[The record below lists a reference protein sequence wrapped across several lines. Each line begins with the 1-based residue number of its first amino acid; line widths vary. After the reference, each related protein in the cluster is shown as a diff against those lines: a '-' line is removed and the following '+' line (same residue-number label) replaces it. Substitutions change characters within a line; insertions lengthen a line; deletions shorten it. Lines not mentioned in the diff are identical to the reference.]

1 MHTTPKSLRLTIA
14 ILGRTNVGKS
24 SLLNYIA
31 GQDVAI
37 TAPQPGT
44 TTDVVEKPMELPP
57 LGPVLFLDT
66 AGLDDTTALGGQRVA
81 RTAKAF
87 DRADMALLV
96 LEAGVLG
103 PVEKDILARAKA
115 RNLPVVAVVS
125 KCDLL
130 DQFQKLC
137 SRTGRARPP
146 DEPSSAAASQLAA
159 ALQRGGGSGGPALPC
174 PDVACGNPGVDTELA
189 PAVAWLEQVRKV
201 VAQVL
206 LVSTTNA
213 AGREAFRSALSSA
226 LLARCPDDFLQ
237 PPPLVG
243 DLVKAG
249 GLVVLVVPIDLQ
261 APKGRLILPQVQTIR
276 DALDNDAAVLVV
288 KERELAP
295 MLQRLAAP
303 PDIVICDSQAV
314 QKVVADTPQAVP
326 CTTFSILFARLK
338 GDLQRLAEGAAA
350 VDRLRNGDRVLIAE
364 ACSHHALEDDIGR
377 IKIPR
382 WLRQYTG
389 AALQVDST
397 AGRDFPADLSKY
409 RLVVQCGGCMVTRR
423 EVLSRIQQAQ
433 AAGVPIT
440 NYGLCIAQTQ
450 GVLRRVLAPF
460 PAALA
465 AYLRA
470 QR

>member
-1 MHTTPKSLRLTIA
+1 MQQSTPKSLRLTIA

-31 GQDVAI
+31 GQDVSI
-37 TAPQPGT
+37 TAPLPGT
-44 TTDVVEKPMELPP
+44 TTDVVEKPMELAP

-66 AGLDDTTALGGQRVA
+66 AGLDDTTALGGKRME

-87 DRADMALLV
+87 DRADIALLL
-96 LEAGVLG
+96 LETNVLG
-103 PVEKDILARAKA
+103 PVEEQLLARAKE
-115 RNLPVVAVVS
+115 RKLPVIVVVG
-125 KCDLL
+125 KCDL
-130 DQFQKLC
+130 Q
-137 SRTGRARPP
+137 
-146 DEPSSAAASQLAA
+146 EPTS
-159 ALQRGGGSGGPALPC
+159 
-174 PDVACGNPGVDTELA
+174 T
-189 PAVAWLEQVRKV
+189 WLEQIRKLTP
-201 VAQVL
+201 QVL
-206 LVSTTNA
+206 TVSTTNA

-226 LLARCPDDFLQ
+226 LLARCPEDFLQ

-243 DLVKAG
+243 DLVKPG

-276 DALDNDAAVLVV
+276 DALDNDAAALVV

-295 MLQRLAAP
+295 MLQRLAQP

-314 QKVVADTPQAVP
+314 QKVVADTPLSVP

-350 VDRLRNGDRVLIAE
+350 VDRLRSGDAVLMAE
-364 ACSHHALEDDIGR
+364 SCSHHALEDDIGR

-389 AALQVDST
+389 AALTVDST
-397 AGRDFPADLSKY
+397 AGRDFPEDLAKY

-460 PAALA
+460 PAALNAYTRA
-465 AYLRA
+465 AG
-470 QR
+470 

>member
-1 MHTTPKSLRLTIA
+1 MQTTPKSLRLTIA

-37 TAPQPGT
+37 AAPLPGT

-66 AGLDDTTALGGQRVA
+66 AGLDDTTALGGPRVA
-81 RTAKAF
+81 RTARAF
-87 DRADMALLV
+87 DRADIALLV
-96 LEAGVLG
+96 LEPNQFG
-103 PVEKDILARAKA
+103 PVEEQLLARAKE
-115 RNLPVVAVVS
+115 RKLPVIAVVS

-130 DQFQKLC
+130 EQFQKLC
-137 SRTGRARPP
+137 NRTGRARPP
-146 DEPSSAAASQLAA
+146 DAP
-159 ALQRGGGSGGPALPC
+159 QRGGGSGGPPPPIHAPALGQP
-174 PDVACGNPGVDTELA
+174 VVETELA
-189 PAVAWLEQVRKV
+189 PAVAWLEQVRTV

-213 AGREAFRSALSSA
+213 AGREAFQAALRNA
-226 LLARCPDDFLQ
+226 LLALCPDDFIQ

-243 DLVKAG
+243 DLVKPG
-249 GLVVLVVPIDLQ
+249 GLAVLVVPIDLQ

-276 DALDNDAAVLVV
+276 DALDNDAAALVV
-288 KERELAP
+288 KERELAHL
-295 MLQRLAAP
+295 LQRLTCP
-303 PDIVICDSQAV
+303 PDIVICDSQVV
-314 QKVVADTPQAVP
+314 QKVVADTPASVP

-350 VDRLRNGDRVLIAE
+350 IENLRSGDAVLIAE

-377 IKIPR
+377 VKIPR

-389 AALQVDST
+389 AALTVETT
-397 AGRDFPADLSKY
+397 AGRDFPADLSNY

-450 GVLRRVLAPF
+450 GVLRRVLSPF
-460 PAALA
+460 PAALD
-465 AYLRA
+465 AYMKSA
-470 QR
+470 